1 MQNML
6 RKASSF
12 SIVATVILAFS
23 WQCLAADKV
32 EIHNGQKIHYD
43 QALNPQCDL
52 FLRHQIG
59 DKLAGY
65 NIGDSLISSGKA
77 LVMGDY
83 KFAPPE
89 LCRKYRT
96 SKDNDVIYVDPDSKA
111 EILKKDLISL
121 DEMPL
126 WTKTIPFRARFSVSN
141 DHGDADDDDAPSWL
155 PFNQGN
161 KVMNYI
167 VVDSD
172 NYEVDVST
180 GSRTGYRFYSFMD
193 RCYLAT
199 EKTPRLYKYVTL
211 CAQPGKPKYSYF
223 SESIDTTSLPWVDIT
238 TGNTVDQGERMP
250 GESVEV
256 YGALPV
262 KPLIYS
268 DYPIDGEG
276 RITQGRAMCMA
287 DCAPGMLLK
296 LLRKGQSIWGASG
309 KPPAP
314 GEQTSAF

>member
-32 EIHNGQKIHYD
+32 EIHNGQKIYYD

-161 KVMNYI
+161 KV
-167 VVDSD
+167 
-172 NYEVDVST
+172 
-180 GSRTGYRFYSFMD
+180 SRTGYRFYSFMD

-223 SESIDTTSLPWVDIT
+223 SESIDTTSLPWIDIT